1 MQEEERTWMGP
12 YLDKMAIH
20 LIAIEVCIVTVAV
33 GVVQSDGLF
42 LYVFEH
48 SGLVCHHGRFVQRR
62 LTIH

>member
-1 MQEEERTWMGP
+1 MGP

-20 LIAIEVCIVTVAV
+20 LIAIEVGIVTVAV